1 MDVKLVAAC
10 LVVVVAIGVVTAT
23 AGCTSTTGAPNIPA
37 NHQGRTTC
45 FECHQNGTNGAPKMP
60 QWHLD
65 RIQKGQLTDN
75 VTNCL
80 ECHKYQS

>member
-1 MDVKLVAAC
+1 MPWRLIAAG
-10 LVVVVAIGVVTAT
+10 LIVVIVIGVVVAAG
-23 AGCTSTTGAPNIPA
+23 GCTSTTGAPNIPA

-65 RIQKGQLTDN
+65 RIKDGRLSN
-75 VTNCL
+75 NLTNCL
-80 ECHKYQS
+80 ECHKQS